1 MTFIVNQDGKVYQ
14 SDLGPDTTT
23 KASAMQRF
31 DPVSG
36 WSIVKAQ
43 Q

>member
-14 SDLGPDTTT
+14 SDRGPDTAK

-31 DPVSG
+31 DPASG
-36 WSIVKAQ
+36 WSTVKAP
-43 Q
+43 